1 MLALGPYCAT
11 WLPYMKRRELIK
23 ASLFAGS
30 ALAGAGIVPV
40 IASKVSTSQLKVFTH
55 GQYTVLK
62 LANKPGFFFK
72 AGMAIDADGAPS
84 AYHPKNKG
92 IDGIEHAGEPGNWW
106 ALVTDN
112 GKPDGKPV
120 VQSKSDPYPG
130 YYISATALYD
140 ETKKRTDPKR
150 YVDSSKIPYVVLPQ
164 NNNEEFLKLTN
175 IKLGD
180 FAVAYNTTNRKL
192 VYAIFAD
199 TSLFFAGGI
208 EEYRFGEGS
217 IALANALSVPSNP
230 RHGGVQKGLF
240 YVFFPGSGNG
250 KPRTIAE
257 INREG
262 AKLFKQWGG
271 IPQIIACL
279 K

>member
-1 MLALGPYCAT
+1 
-11 WLPYMKRRELIK
+11 MKRRELIK
-23 ASLFAGS
+23 TTLFAGS
-30 ALAGAGIVPV
+30 ALVGAPIVPV
-40 IASKVSTSQLKVFTH
+40 IALKIKSVSVSKNKVFEH
-55 GQYTVLK
+55 GQYTVWK
-62 LANKPGFFFK
+62 LTNKPGFFFK

-84 AYHPKNKG
+84 AYHPENKG

-120 VQSKSDPYPG
+120 IQSKSDPNPG
-130 YYISATALYD
+130 YYISRTALYD
-140 ETKKRTDPKR
+140 ETKKQADPRR

-180 FAVAYNTTNRKL
+180 FAAVYNTTNKKL

-217 IALANALSVPSNP
+217 IALAEAVNVPSNP
-230 RHGGVQKGLF
+230 RNGGVKEGLF

-257 INREG
+257 INRSG
-262 AKLFKQWGG
+262 ARLLKQWGG
-271 IPQIIACL
+271 IPQIQACIV
-279 K
+279 